1 MSSKNPTSSSRPNIK
16 RKASS
21 PSPASRGD
29 IRNFMQPRSINPAP
43 PIPPPLPPRTTSSH
57 NPLPAC
63 SQIPLLSIISHN
75 VTSLSEYG
83 SAKGPSALFSLYH
96 RYSIFGLQETKL
108 GACAAS
114 SSIERCSPDHKIFY
128 GNNPNNTDNDTRT
141 FKAGV
146 LLGIRSSLF
155 DSHHIVCPGVPAP
168 LRGHAIAAVARL
180 KADPDTGFLVCNVR
194 LAASDSRE
202 QESQVAVLHKWL
214 ENLRE
219 GGDLV
224 PYLFGDFNFTS
235 KPSDSSYDPKPAPRP
250 NFDHL
255 LTALRLQDVY
265 QPLHTY
271 HFVSSSTARVPC
283 SSRLDRIYCGL
294 SEADLTIAA
303 PHAYVPVNL
312 LDGRASFSG
321 HLPLALSFA
330 NKPCRPGFRLPD
342 STVQNPLF
350 RKTFLK
356 LWNERPSSPTSYN
369 ALYSFKNTLKRTH
382 YHLRDSNSRSVIGR
396 FMAGIRLYTILSKD
410 VVNAADYQAILL
422 SYPSLASLVQ
432 KVSGRWILNDLRAW
446 LNLNFADSG
455 VPASSEPT
463 VLSVNDVPAFPP
475 SKPSTSPLTSIKITL
490 PSTRP
495 SVHALRSTLSDPPVS
510 SPDLLGHIISDHY
523 SSLWK
528 ASSSDDDFREGYLAD
543 YNKEICSS
551 LLNEPS
557 LELVNRAIVLAPA
570 SSRGPDGIPFSAY
583 KALKDIA
590 APILLD
596 CARDLCLNLPPSGF
610 NYSRLVLLEKKATH
624 LINDTR
630 PICVNNTD
638 NRIIAKVF
646 VFCISDSAYRQL
658 PKDVPTKPAN
668 G

>member
-1 MSSKNPTSSSRPNIK
+1 
-16 RKASS
+16 
-21 PSPASRGD
+21 
-29 IRNFMQPRSINPAP
+29 
-43 PIPPPLPPRTTSSH
+43 
-57 NPLPAC
+57 
-63 SQIPLLSIISHN
+63 
-75 VTSLSEYG
+75 
-83 SAKGPSALFSLYH
+83 
-96 RYSIFGLQETKL
+96 
-108 GACAAS
+108 
-114 SSIERCSPDHKIFY
+114 
-128 GNNPNNTDNDTRT
+128 
-141 FKAGV
+141 
-146 LLGIRSSLF
+146 
-155 DSHHIVCPGVPAP
+155 
-168 LRGHAIAAVARL
+168 
-180 KADPDTGFLVCNVR
+180 
-194 LAASDSRE
+194 
-202 QESQVAVLHKWL
+202 
-214 ENLRE
+214 
-219 GGDLV
+219 
-224 PYLFGDFNFTS
+224 
-235 KPSDSSYDPKPAPRP
+235 
-250 NFDHL
+250 
-255 LTALRLQDVY
+255 
-265 QPLHTY
+265 
-271 HFVSSSTARVPC
+271 
-283 SSRLDRIYCGL
+283 
-294 SEADLTIAA
+294 
-303 PHAYVPVNL
+303 
-312 LDGRASFSG
+312 
-321 HLPLALSFA
+321 
-330 NKPCRPGFRLPD
+330 
-342 STVQNPLF
+342 
-350 RKTFLK
+350 
-356 LWNERPSSPTSYN
+356 
-369 ALYSFKNTLKRTH
+369 
-382 YHLRDSNSRSVIGR
+382 
-396 FMAGIRLYTILSKD
+396 MAGIRLYTILSKD

-543 YNKEICSS
+543 YNKEIRSS

-646 VFCISDSAYRQL
+646 VFCISDASQALIGNYQKMFLPNRQMVDHLRGLNEDFFGSLHDQERLYVLFTDNKKAFDSIHHDYIHATLDRMKFPLWFKNAVRGLLSGAVAYPDL
-658 PKDVPTKPAN
+658 ATNA
-668 G
+668 